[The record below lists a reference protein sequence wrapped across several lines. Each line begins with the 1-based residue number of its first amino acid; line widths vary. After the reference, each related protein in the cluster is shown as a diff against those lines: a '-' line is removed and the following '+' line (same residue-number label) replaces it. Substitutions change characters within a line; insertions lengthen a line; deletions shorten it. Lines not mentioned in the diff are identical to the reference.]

1 MYAQTKKLNEKKE
14 NTMENSVLDIYQ
26 ELYTEACDRSAE
38 LAGELAGMAFIAQ
51 ELLLRAEAG
60 RLDCFAGR
68 KAIEDM
74 ENTLRKYY
82 QGNGKESPFARP
94 YAKLEFD
101 RDGFEAGI
109 ESGMKEAV

>member
-1 MYAQTKKLNEKKE
+1 MYLQTKKITRKKE
-14 NTMENSVLDIYQ
+14 NTMTNSVLDMYQ

-38 LAGELAGMAFIAQ
+38 LAGELGGMAFVAG
-51 ELLLRAEAG
+51 ELLIRAQAG
-60 RLDCFAGR
+60 RLDCLAGR
-68 KAIEDM
+68 KAIEEM
-74 ENTLRKYY
+74 ENALRKYY

-94 YAKLEFD
+94 WAKLEFD

>member
-1 MYAQTKKLNEKKE
+1 
-14 NTMENSVLDIYQ
+14 MENITKSALDMYQ

-51 ELLLRAEAG
+51 ELLIRAEAG
-60 RLDCFAGR
+60 RLDCYAGR

-82 QGNGKESPFARP
+82 QGTGKESPFARP

-101 RDGFEAGI
+101 RDFEAGI